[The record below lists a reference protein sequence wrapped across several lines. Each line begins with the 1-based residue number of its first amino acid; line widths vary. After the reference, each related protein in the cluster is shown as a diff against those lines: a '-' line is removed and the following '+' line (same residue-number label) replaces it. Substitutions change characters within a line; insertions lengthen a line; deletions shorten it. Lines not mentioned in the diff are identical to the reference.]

1 VVRMVRVAVSAA
13 AFLVGLAGA
22 RVSAE
27 ESCSCPQ
34 PVDHATKELG
44 RHQSVFAGTV
54 AKVEGEADAAR
65 VTFEVARVYKGP
77 RRKTLTLASSGTP
90 GCAVGFEAGK
100 EYLVFADGTAE
111 SLATDR
117 CAGTR
122 TLAQAGRS
130 VRQLDL
136 HAGFGSRP
144 LRIPAE

>member
-1 VVRMVRVAVSAA
+1 MVTKTSVVVSAA
-13 AFLVGLAGA
+13 VLAALCGA

-27 ESCSCPQ
+27 DACTCLQ
-34 PVDHATKELG
+34 PVAHATKELA
-44 RHQSVFAGTV
+44 RHASVFAGTV
-54 AKVEGEADAAR
+54 SKVEPGDDASR

-77 RRKTLTLASSGTP
+77 RRKTLTVASG
-90 GCAVGFEAGK
+90 GAAACAVGFEEGR
-100 EYLVFADGTAE
+100 EYLVFADGADP

-144 LRIPAE
+144 LRIPSE

>member
-1 VVRMVRVAVSAA
+1 MVRMALGAASA
-13 AFLVGLAGA
+13 AFLAATAGA
-22 RVSAE
+22 AAAADP
-27 ESCSCPQ
+27 SCSCPQ
-34 PVDHATKELG
+34 PVEHATKQLG

-54 AKVEGEADAAR
+54 AKVEGEAESAR

-77 RRKTLTLASSGTP
+77 RRKTLTLASSSTP
-90 GCAVGFEAGK
+90 GCAVDFEAGR
-100 EYLVFADGTAE
+100 EYLVFADGTADA
-111 SLATDR
+111 LATDR

-144 LRIPAE
+144 LRIPSE

>member
-1 VVRMVRVAVSAA
+1 MVRIARVAVSTALLAA
-13 AFLVGLAGA
+13 LAGA
-22 RVSAE
+22 PVAAD

-34 PVDHATKELG
+34 PPEHATKELG

-54 AKVEGEADAAR
+54 ARVEGEAQSAR

-77 RRKTLTLASSGTP
+77 RRKTLTLASSGAP
-90 GCAVGFEAGK
+90 GCAVGFEAGRQ
-100 EYLVFADGTAE
+100 YLVFADGTADA
-111 SLATDR
+111 LATDR

>member
-1 VVRMVRVAVSAA
+1 MRIATVAGSVAVLAA
-13 AFLVGLAGA
+13 LAGA
-22 RVSAE
+22 PAAADD

-34 PVDHATKELG
+34 PVEHAAKELG

-54 AKVEGEADAAR
+54 AKVEGEAEAVR
-65 VTFEVARVYKGP
+65 VTFDVARVYKGP
-77 RRKTLTLASSGTP
+77 RRKTLTLAASGTP
-90 GCAVGFEAGK
+90 GCAVRFEAGR
-100 EYLVFADGTAE
+100 EYLVFADGTADA
-111 SLATDR
+111 LATDR

-144 LRIPAE
+144 LRIPTE